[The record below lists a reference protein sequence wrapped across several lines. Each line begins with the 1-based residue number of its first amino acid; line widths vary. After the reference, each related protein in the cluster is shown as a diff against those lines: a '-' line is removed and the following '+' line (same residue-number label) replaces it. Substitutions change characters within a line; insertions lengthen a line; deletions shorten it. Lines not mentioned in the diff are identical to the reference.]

1 MARLERTSENTPETE
16 ARWST
21 WEELLL
27 ACAVNHHG
35 TKNWDSVAVELQ
47 KRSSVPAMML
57 SPENCKLKYIHLKR
71 RFTSGEV
78 NGVGY
83 EHNERTETAVPLL
96 EELRKLRVAEL
107 KRDVERYDLS
117 ILSLQLKV
125 KTLTEERDRSQRDG
139 ERSDLAIIGEGD
151 DCCEH
156 KIEGDAKITPESNA
170 VDLVTGEKDQQS
182 MNESISTDQKG
193 GSNAR
198 AVTSDDQKPS
208 GAGRTG
214 NVEDEPRKERE
225 RKAVRADSCNGSSNS
240 VEKEPVRELVKTE
253 SVTDWAELLESVA
266 ESKVNE
272 EGTKENSDVQSSVSK
287 SRKAESSNRENWR
300 SRSCNER
307 GNTNES
313 PATKIMPSEFQPL
326 INFLEK
332 IESHK
337 HGSLFT
343 RMLESQQTED
353 YKLLIRQHIDFET
366 VRLRLHEGRYVVCKA
381 KFFRDLLVL
390 ANNAI
395 IIFRKNTSEL
405 TAAMELRQ
413 LISKELSRAKVYFPS
428 LKQKSLIKL
437 GPFTK
442 EENPKQSDK
451 QDAKSLVGCR
461 KSNSITAP
469 KSSGSSSGVD
479 NTKDQIARKFDD
491 GPSII
496 DVKPKSPSQAVL
508 TNPEEN
514 RTTMKRMRETRN
526 EKNFNCINQNKISA
540 TVVEKAQRKR
550 ENHPSKSENNNNS
563 TNNAQS
569 NTDSKK
575 RGAANFLN
583 RMKQSSS
590 TNSRSLMDAVK
601 STPLSDDNKS
611 RKELPLSS
619 KPPLEQVIQKGTF
632 RKVSG
637 RPPKRAAA
645 PSSQLNKRNL
655 EVDLSEPLATKQA
668 KKRPRR

>member
-1 MARLERTSENTPETE
+1 MAKSERTSENKPDTE

-27 ACAVNHHG
+27 ACAVNRYG

-78 NGVGY
+78 NGVGP

-139 ERSDLAIIGEGD
+139 ERSDLAISEERDG
-151 DCCEH
+151 CCEH
-156 KIEGDAKITPESNA
+156 KIEGDAKITQELNA
-170 VDLVTGEKDQQS
+170 VEPVTGEKDQQS
-182 MNESISTDQKG
+182 MNESNSTDQKG
-193 GSNAR
+193 GNAR
-198 AVTSDDQKPS
+198 ADPTDDQKPS

-214 NVEDEPRKERE
+214 NVEDEQHKERE
-225 RKAVRADSCNGSSNS
+225 RKSVREDSCNGSSNS
-240 VEKEPVRELVKTE
+240 VGKEPVRELVKTE
-253 SVTDWAELLESVA
+253 SATDWAELLESVA

-272 EGTKENSDVQSSVSK
+272 EGTKENSDLQSSVSK
-287 SRKAESSNRENWR
+287 LRKAENANRENWH

-307 GNTNES
+307 GNTNVS
-313 PATKIMPSEFQPL
+313 PAANTMPSEFHPL
-326 INFLEK
+326 INFLER
-332 IESHK
+332 IQSHN
-337 HGSLFT
+337 HVSLFT

-366 VRLRLHEGRYVVCKA
+366 VRLRLHEGQYVVCKA

-395 IIFRKNTSEL
+395 IFFKKNTSEH

-413 LISKELSRAKVYFPS
+413 HISKELSRAKLYSPS

-437 GPFTK
+437 GPFNK
-442 EENPKQSDK
+442 EENPKQSDT

-461 KSNSITAP
+461 KRSSIIAP
-469 KSSGSSSGVD
+469 RSSGSSSGVD
-479 NTKDQIARKFDD
+479 KRKDQIPRKLDD
-491 GPSII
+491 GPSITN
-496 DVKPKSPSQAVL
+496 VKPKSPSQAIF

-514 RTTMKRMRETRN
+514 RTTKKRTRETRN
-526 EKNFNCINQNKISA
+526 EKNFNCINQNKNSA

-550 ENHPSKSENNNNS
+550 ENHTAKSENNNNNS
-563 TNNAQS
+563 INNAQS
-569 NTDSKK
+569 NTDSMK

-590 TNSRSLMDAVK
+590 KNGRLLMDALK

-611 RKELPLSS
+611 RKELALSS
-619 KPPLEQVIQKGTF
+619 EPPLEQVIQKGTF

-645 PSSQLNKRNL
+645 PSQCNKLNL
-655 EVDLSEPLATKQA
+655 EVNLSEPLATVQA